1 MLYDSQNAL
10 TGAASFTLGT
20 THEVGVIIPVSQ
32 MGTLGVQ
39 RQVARPGCGHAAA
52 AEVGEAHVQP
62 GVWPACRTVPPVPPT
77 PRAREFLSRVLCLWN
92 EHTALTRGVNSA
104 LRDAGQC
111 PLRPGLTHAPA
122 ALCRFGSVTRDCPV
136 LKQRELHVSPGR
148 LSFGCTWRTLGDSA
162 NLRTGF

>member
-1 MLYDSQNAL
+1 MWARSSCRGRGGARAARGVAGLQD
-10 TGAASFTLGT
+10 GAA
-20 THEVGVIIPVSQ
+20 
-32 MGTLGVQ
+32 
-39 RQVARPGCGHAAA
+39 C
-52 AEVGEAHVQP
+52 
-62 GVWPACRTVPPVPPT
+62 VPRST

-122 ALCRFGSVTRDCPV
+122 ALCRFGSVTRGCPV

>member
-1 MLYDSQNAL
+1 
-10 TGAASFTLGT
+10 
-20 THEVGVIIPVSQ
+20 
-32 MGTLGVQ
+32 MGTQQLQ
-39 RQVARPGCGHAAA
+39 RSGRRACSPGRGRLQDA
-52 AEVGEAHVQP
+52 
-62 GVWPACRTVPPVPPT
+62 VPPT

-122 ALCRFGSVTRDCPV
+122 ALCRFESVTRDCPV